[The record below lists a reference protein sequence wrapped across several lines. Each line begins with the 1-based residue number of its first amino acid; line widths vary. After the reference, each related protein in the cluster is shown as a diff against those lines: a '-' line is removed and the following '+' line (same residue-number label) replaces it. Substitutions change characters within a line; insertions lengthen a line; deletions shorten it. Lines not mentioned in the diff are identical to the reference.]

1 MATTFTAGAAT
12 TVDYDAATR
21 TLNIKGEINDGKSS
35 FVTISVFK
43 SSVDLDNINE
53 NSTELGNALYKTV
66 KLSANG
72 GFEETIVLPTGFD
85 NGEYALRT
93 YGSELAD
100 TNYFNYISD
109 ISAVDG
115 DVIEEINGA
124 STSVE
129 MITSLKSL
137 GVFEQSLL
145 DTYGNTIGSYVL
157 TNKPQSGYDAETVIS
172 SVYNAIAMAKI
183 SRGEITLEQGLL
195 QYSSYVDVDYD
206 TDYATLA
213 SAQKDN
219 LSSLFTQA
227 HGVSGSFVGV
237 YNNLKAT
244 ANLKSATSFE
254 DLQSRFL
261 TAAAAN
267 GISLTDYNALSD
279 NYKRD
284 QSFVELYETIYGA
297 KNLFD
302 VKNLF
307 DTAVSNQANSDP
319 SGGGAGGSG
328 GGAGGSG
335 GGNSGGG
342 ISIGGGPATYIPTEP
357 VAQTVFVDTT
367 GHWSE
372 SYIKILKE
380 KNVINGFEDGTFRP
394 DGTVTRAELVKMLTA
409 VLGIPGGDG
418 DEFADVTAGNWF
430 YAPVYGAYNKGIV
443 NGTSA
448 AEFSPNAPV
457 TRQDAA
463 VMISRAYGIDAEGD
477 VSFADSAA
485 IADYAVG
492 AVAGLS
498 GKGIINGYSDNT
510 FRPGASLTRGETAA
524 ILSRIIQVK

>member
-12 TVDYDAATR
+12 TVQYDATTR

-43 SSVDLDNINE
+43 SSVELNNINE

-124 STSVE
+124 STSAE

-227 HGVSGSFVGV
+227 HGVSGSFGDV

-254 DLQSRFL
+254 DLQSKFL
-261 TAAAAN
+261 SNAAAN
-267 GISLTDYNALSD
+267 GISLVDYNGLSSEF
-279 NYKRD
+279 KRD
-284 QSFVELYETIYGA
+284 QVFIELYETISGA
-297 KNLFD
+297 KNLSD
-302 VKNLF
+302 AKILF
-307 DTAVSNQANSDP
+307 DTAVSNQSE
-319 SGGGAGGSG
+319 SGV
-328 GGAGGSG
+328 SG

-357 VAQTVFVDTT
+357 VAQTVFADTT
-367 GHWSE
+367 GHWAE
-372 SYIKILKE
+372 SYIKTLKE

-394 DGTVTRAELVKMLTA
+394 DTTITRAEFVKMLTA
-409 VLGIPGGDG
+409 MMGIPGGSGETFLDIAEG
-418 DEFADVTAGNWF
+418 SWY
-430 YAPVYGAYNKGIV
+430 YASVYGAYNKGIV
-443 NGTSA
+443 KGTSD
-448 AEFSPNAPV
+448 AEFSPNASI

-463 VMISRAYGIDAEGD
+463 VMLSRAYGIDGD
-477 VSFADSAA
+477 GSIGFADNAE
-485 IADYAVG
+485 IADYAVN
-492 AVAGLS
+492 AVAGLA

-510 FRPGASLTRGETAA
+510 FRPLAPITRGETAA